1 MIRQQKDAAM
11 TAKSWDKHTIIAE
24 VHRRG
29 SSLRAIS
36 RAAGLTHTACSCAL
50 AGRRWPKA
58 EKALA
63 HFLGVPVSLL
73 FPDRYRASTLGRQHN
88 RKSRMRKVKSQQRT
102 LTARDAA
109 LTARREAA

>member
-1 MIRQQKDAAM
+1 M
-11 TAKSWDKHTIIAE
+11 TRKRWDRHAIIAE

-29 SSLRAIS
+29 ETLANLSRRAGIYPT
-36 RAAGLTHTACSCAL
+36 GMSCML
-50 AGRRWPKA
+50 SGRRWPKA

-63 HFLGVPVSLL
+63 QFLGVPVEEL

-88 RKSRMRKVKSQQRT
+88 RKSRVRKVKSQQRT